1 MGDNTDF
8 LVRGIASA
16 PGIRYV
22 FAETR
27 QTVAAGIAAHDTDPL
42 AASLFG
48 QALTVAALMGALLKD
63 GEKYTLRWEYRGV
76 LRSLLADV
84 TTEGHIRGIP
94 RPAHLMGDTAP
105 RSRDVFGDAGTVTV
119 IRSHEGRIISSGS
132 TRAALLDITEDMA
145 YFLSVSDQVESGIV
159 SAVRFNPSPEN
170 PVHSASGFLLQ
181 AMPECDLERFDKAR
195 TALRSDRFQEALAD
209 TGRAWE
215 PKLHHLLDLAFEPL
229 EQGGSLVTGLGLHY
243 ELGPPPSYTCSC
255 SPERMRN
262 ALATMEKQELEE
274 ILRAEGGRAEVVCQF
289 CSRRYSFGSE
299 DVRTLRGD

>member
-8 LVRGIASA
+8 MVRGTASA
-16 PGIRYV
+16 PGIRFV
-22 FAETR
+22 FADTR
-27 QTVAAGIAAHDTDPL
+27 QTVTAGIAAHDTDP
-42 AASLFG
+42 AAAALFG

-94 RPAHLMGDTAP
+94 RPAHLMGDTTP
-105 RSRDVFGDAGTVTV
+105 PSRELFGDGGTITV
-119 IRSHEGRIISSGS
+119 IRSREGRIISSGS
-132 TRAALLDITEDMA
+132 TRAALLDITEDIA
-145 YFLSVSDQVESGIV
+145 YFLSVSDQVESGMV
-159 SAVRFNPSPEN
+159 VTLKFNPSPED

-181 AMPECDLERFDKAR
+181 AMPECDLERFDSAR
-195 TALRSDRFQEALAD
+195 TALRSHRFQEALAD

-215 PKLHHLLDLAFEPL
+215 PKLHHLLDLALAPP
-229 EQGGSLVTGLGLHY
+229 EQGGSLLTGLGLHY
-243 ELGPPPSYTCSC
+243 ELGAPPSYTCSC

-262 ALATMEKQELEE
+262 ALAMMKREELEE
-274 ILRAEGGRAEVVCQF
+274 ILHEEGGRAEVVCQF